1 MRVTWLWGAGNGHG
15 GNRTN
20 IPCAAVD
27 GSISALG
34 SRSVSQLGVPKPV
47 QSAVADL
54 YRGVF
59 TLPFEVFKE
68 ATLRRLQTVLRFD
81 SAVWGSGVHSTNEML
96 SLSFLD
102 QPLATLMTYATVWQP
117 QDFVRAAAVASPG
130 RAFRNEDVMTLERYH
145 QTEIYLGFSKPAG
158 IEHALGI
165 VERNEV
171 TDLAEIVFLFRADVR
186 DAFTQDEAALLE
198 YLSPHLVIAWRQSQI
213 AHHYRAAAEGAAAGF
228 HEHEGYAVTDHQGV
242 VHAAGED
249 FCLALRDVAPAWQ
262 GPRLPPE
269 LGPLQTGER
278 ASVVLGAYEFTVRPA
293 NDRTLFAVAPR
304 SGALG
309 LSPAEARVARLY
321 AGGLTQRDIAVRL
334 GVSGSTVRNQLSA
347 VYLKLDVHSK
357 VGLARRLNQP
367 HDRR

>member
-1 MRVTWLWGAGNGHG
+1 M
-15 GNRTN
+15 
-20 IPCAAVD
+20 
-27 GSISALG
+27 
-34 SRSVSQLGVPKPV
+34 SQLGVPKSI

-59 TLPFEVFKE
+59 NLPFETFKE
-68 ATLRRLQTVLRFD
+68 ETLQRLQTILPFD

-96 SLSFLD
+96 SLSFLN
-102 QPLATLMTYATVWQP
+102 QPLATLMTYATIWQP
-117 QDFVRAAAVASPG
+117 QDFVRAAAVANPG
-130 RAFRNEDVMTLERYH
+130 RAFRNEDVMALDRYH

-165 VERNEV
+165 VERNET
-171 TDLAEIVFLFRADVR
+171 TDLGEMVFLFRADPH
-186 DAFTQDEAALLE
+186 DPFTNDDAALLE

-213 AHHYRAAAEGAAAGF
+213 AHHYRAAAEGAAVGF
-228 HEHEGYAVTDHQGV
+228 HEHDGYAVADHQGI

-249 FCLALRDVAPAWQ
+249 FCLAVRAVAPAWQ
-262 GPRLPPE
+262 GPKLPPE
-269 LGPLQTGER
+269 LGPLHAGER
-278 ASVVLGAYEFTVRPA
+278 ASLVLGAYEFTVRRA

-309 LSPAEARVARLY
+309 LSPAETRVARLY

-334 GVSGSTVRNQLSA
+334 GVSASTVRNQLSA

-357 VGLARRLNQP
+357 IDLALRLNRP
-367 HDRR
+367 RTRG